1 MRNKLPV
8 YLDNNELPK
17 DTYSMNTRYN
27 SNSYGYVNIMYL
39 ASIII
44 TIASVMTVIFVGK

>member
-8 YLDNNELPK
+8 YLDNMELPK
-17 DTYSMNTRYN
+17 DTHSVNDRENRY
-27 SNSYGYVNIMYL
+27 SYGYVSIMYL

-44 TIASVMTVIFVGK
+44 TALSVLTVIFVGK